1 MLSIKIKDIV
11 RLKGGD
17 MVIGTFLNY
26 VEIKTKITSTFA
38 FLITI
43 AYLFYIGNP
52 VNWKLTLIFFLAM
65 FIFDLTTTAINNY
78 IDTKTNHQSLGFKRE
93 TALAII
99 FVMLGI
105 STALGLY
112 LAYLSDFVVLLI
124 GAVCFMCGILYT
136 FGPIPISRQP
146 LGEIFSGLFYGLLI
160 PFILLYINLPKGTLI
175 NLSVNFTAINLNVN
189 IIPTL
194 TIILLSIPPV
204 CTTAN
209 IMLAN
214 NICDLE
220 RDIMVK
226 RFTLP
231 FYLGRKAV
239 YLFAGLYYLVY
250 FDIILMVVLGKLPVV
265 CLLSLITVYPVQK
278 NINLFFKEQDKAT
291 TFIVSIKNYVLIMG
305 SISLLIFIGGL
316 FF

>member
-1 MLSIKIKDIV
+1 
-11 RLKGGD
+11 
-17 MVIGTFLNY
+17 MVIGRFLNY

-38 FLITI
+38 FLITM

-52 VNWKLTLIFFLAM
+52 VNWKLTMIFFASM
-65 FIFDLTTTAINNY
+65 FIFDMTTTAINNY
-78 IDTKTNHQSLGFKRE
+78 IDSKTNHQSLGFKRN

-99 FVMLGI
+99 YIMLGI

-112 LAYLSDFVVLLI
+112 LAYLSDVVVLLI
-124 GAVCFMCGILYT
+124 GGVCFLCGIFYT

-146 LGEIFSGLFYGLLI
+146 LGEIFSGFFYGLLI
-160 PFILLYINLPKGTLI
+160 PFILLYINLPKGTLLNLSLSLTEI
-175 NLSVNFTAINLNVN
+175 NLQLSIMP
-189 IIPTL
+189 IITV
-194 TIILLSIPPV
+194 ILLSIPPV

-220 RDIMVK
+220 RDITVK

-231 FYLGRKAV
+231 YYLGKSKSV

-250 FDIILMVVLGKLPVV
+250 LDIILMVALGKLPWV
-265 CLLSLITVYPVQK
+265 CLLALISLYPVQK
-278 NINLFFKEQDKAT
+278 NINLFFKEQDKAK
-291 TFIVSIKNYVLIMG
+291 TFIVSIKNYVLIMS

-316 FF
+316 LFQGN